1 MTLVARSGW
10 DIFQF
15 SDFRRFFGAR
25 FLTGLA
31 MQIHNVGLGWLV
43 YDRTGSALALGLIG
57 LAAFLPALLLAL
69 LAGAAADRFDRRR
82 IVTVCYALIALA
94 DGGLLLCALA
104 PDAPVWPIY
113 ALTVLVGGGR
123 SFANPASQAL
133 VPNIVP
139 KSHFPS
145 AVTFNASAWQSSSI
159 MGPAVG
165 GFLYALG
172 PAVVFSVSSLSF
184 TLASLL
190 ISTVTAPAQPE
201 AGRRE
206 RPTLESLFAGVRFI
220 SSRPVI
226 LGAISLD
233 LFAVL
238 LGGAVALLPIYAR
251 DILHVGPWGLGLL
264 RSMPAAGAITTTL
277 LLAWF
282 PLRRKAGQRM
292 FMAVAAFGVAT
303 IVFGLSTSLP
313 LSMAALFVTGAVDMV
328 SVVVRQT
335 LVQLETPDAMRGR
348 VSAVNSV
355 FIGASNELGEFES
368 GVLAAIAGPVGSV
381 VIGGLGTLAVVA
393 LWIRF
398 FPPLWK
404 RDSLL
409 QG

>member
-1 MTLVARSGW
+1 MTLVSRSGW

-15 SDFRRFFGAR
+15 RDFRRFFGAR

-31 MQIHNVGLGWLV
+31 TQVRNVGLGWLV
-43 YDRTGSALALGLIG
+43 YDKTDSALALGLVG

-69 LAGAAADRFDRRR
+69 VAGAAADRFDRRR
-82 IVTVCYALIALA
+82 IVTVCYGLLA
-94 DGGLLLCALA
+94 VADAGLLLTALY
-104 PDAPVWPIY
+104 PGAPVWPIY
-113 ALTVLVGGGR
+113 GLAVLVGAGR

-139 KSHFPS
+139 KSHFPA

-165 GFLYALG
+165 GLLYVLG
-172 PAVVFSVSSLSF
+172 PSVVFGVSSACF
-184 TLASLL
+184 AAASLL
-190 ISTVTAPAQPE
+190 ISTVAAPPQHDLAK
-201 AGRRE
+201 RE
-206 RPTLESLFAGVRFI
+206 RPTLETLFAGVRFI
-220 SSRPVI
+220 RSRPVI

-251 DILHVGPWGLGLL
+251 DILHTGPWGLGLL
-264 RSMPAAGAITTTL
+264 RSMPAAGAICTTL

-282 PLRRKAGQRM
+282 PIRSKAGPRM
-292 FMAVAAFGVAT
+292 FAAVATFGLAT
-303 IVFGLSTSLP
+303 IVFGLSTSLVV
-313 LSMAALFVTGAVDMV
+313 SMAALFVTGAVDMV

-335 LVQLETPDAMRGR
+335 LVQLETPDEMRGR

-368 GVLAAIAGPVGSV
+368 GVLAAAIGPVGSAV
-381 VIGGLGTLAVVA
+381 LGGVGTLVVVA
-393 LWIRF
+393 LWIRL
-398 FPPLWK
+398 FPPLWQ
-404 RDSLL
+404 RDALV
-409 QG
+409 

>member
-43 YDRTGSALALGLIG
+43 YDKTGSALALGLIG

-82 IVTVCYALIALA
+82 IVTICYALIALA
-94 DGGLLLCALA
+94 DGGLLLLALS
-104 PDAPVWPIY
+104 PGAPVWPIY
-113 ALTVLVGGGR
+113 ALTVLVGAGR

-133 VPNIVP
+133 VPNLVP
-139 KSHFPS
+139 KGYFPA

-172 PAVVFSVSSLSF
+172 PAVVFGVSSLAF
-184 TLASLL
+184 TLAALL
-190 ISTVTAPAQPE
+190 ISTVTAPAQSE
-201 AGRRE
+201 AVRRE

-220 SSRPVI
+220 RSRPVI

-238 LGGAVALLPIYAR
+238 LGGAAALLPIYAR

-335 LVQLETPDAMRGR
+335 LVQIETPDEMRGR

-368 GVLAAIAGPVGSV
+368 GVLAAAVGPVGSV
-381 VIGGLGTLAVVA
+381 VLGGLGTLAVVA
-393 LWIRF
+393 LWIRL
-398 FPPLWK
+398 FPPLWT
-404 RDSLL
+404 RDGLL
-409 QG
+409 

>member
-15 SDFRRFFGAR
+15 RDFRRFFGAR

-43 YDRTGSALALGLIG
+43 YAKTGSALALGLVG

-69 LAGAAADRFDRRR
+69 VAGVAADRFDRKR
-82 IVTVCYALIALA
+82 IVTVCYGLIALG
-94 DGGLLLCALA
+94 DLGLLACALNPA
-104 PDAPVWPIY
+104 LPVWPIY
-113 ALTVLVGGGR
+113 ALTVIVGGSR

-139 KSHFPS
+139 KSHFAS

-159 MGPAVG
+159 MGPAIG

-172 PAVVFSVSSLSF
+172 PAVVFTVSATF
-184 TLASLL
+184 FALASLL
-190 ISTVTAPAQPE
+190 ISTVKAPVQDGVGA
-201 AGRRE
+201 RE
-206 RPTLESLFAGVRFI
+206 RPTLESLLAGVRFI
-220 SSRPVI
+220 RSRPVI

-251 DILHVGPWGLGLL
+251 DILQVGPWGLGLL

-277 LLAWF
+277 LMAWF
-282 PLRRKAGQRM
+282 PIQGGAGRKM
-292 FMAVAAFGVAT
+292 FVAVAIFGLAT
-303 IVFGLSTSLP
+303 IVFGLSTNLV
-313 LSMAALFVTGAVDMV
+313 LSMAALFVTGAVDMI

-368 GVLAAIAGPVGSV
+368 GVVAAAIGAVPAVVVGG
-381 VIGGLGTLAVVA
+381 IGTLVVVG
-393 LWIRF
+393 LWIRL
-398 FPPLWK
+398 FPDLWR
-404 RDSLL
+404 RDRLA
-409 QG
+409 

>member
-43 YDRTGSALALGLIG
+43 YDKTGSALALGLID

-82 IVTVCYALIALA
+82 IVTICYALIALA
-94 DGGLLLCALA
+94 DGGLLLLALS
-104 PDAPVWPIY
+104 PGAPVWPIY
-113 ALTVLVGGGR
+113 ALTVLVGAGR

-133 VPNIVP
+133 VPNLVP
-139 KSHFPS
+139 KSYFPS

-172 PAVVFSVSSLSF
+172 PAVVFGVSSLAF
-184 TLASLL
+184 TLAALL
-190 ISTVTAPAQPE
+190 ISTVTAPAQSE
-201 AGRRE
+201 AVRRE

-220 SSRPVI
+220 RSRPVI

-335 LVQLETPDAMRGR
+335 LVQIETPDEMRGR

-368 GVLAAIAGPVGSV
+368 GVLAAAVGPVGSV
-381 VIGGLGTLAVVA
+381 VLGGLGTLAVVA
-393 LWIRF
+393 LSIRF

-404 RDSLL
+404 RDGLL
-409 QG
+409 